1 MHLAVLALEAKILT
15 NDNVTQ
21 RILSLVQSPLLQGAA
36 LKTLLQYFNT
46 LVKIYPAK
54 YKETARALTQQRIYR
69 YIQEFYKRMIH
80 TFFSGEAEDRN
91 EIHNIAKCLAELT
104 FSWANSDQTRIEP
117 VLEQMLKDS
126 EHSEHEKVK
135 QFSLLTL
142 GELGRRVSLG
152 PKVVQQQI
160 SQFKVKIQPNPTI
173 FERGHF

>member
-1 MHLAVLALEAKILT
+1 MT
-15 NDNVTQ
+15 
-21 RILSLVQSPLLQGAA
+21 
-36 LKTLLQYFNT
+36 
-46 LVKIYPAK
+46 
-54 YKETARALTQQRIYR
+54 
-69 YIQEFYKRMIH
+69 H

-173 FERGHF
+173 LSEAISRRNRKISKYQQQLVWG

>member
-69 YIQEFYKRMIH
+69 YSLYRIDQNFYTA
-80 TFFSGEAEDRN
+80 TF
-91 EIHNIAKCLAELT
+91 
-104 FSWANSDQTRIEP
+104 
-117 VLEQMLKDS
+117 DS
-126 EHSEHEKVK
+126 YAV
-135 QFSLLTL
+135 
-142 GELGRRVSLG
+142 
-152 PKVVQQQI
+152 
-160 SQFKVKIQPNPTI
+160 
-173 FERGHF
+173 

>member
-1 MHLAVLALEAKILT
+1 M
-15 NDNVTQ
+15 
-21 RILSLVQSPLLQGAA
+21 
-36 LKTLLQYFNT
+36 
-46 LVKIYPAK
+46 
-54 YKETARALTQQRIYR
+54 
-69 YIQEFYKRMIH
+69 
-80 TFFSGEAEDRN
+80 
-91 EIHNIAKCLAELT
+91 T

-160 SQFKVKIQPNPTI
+160 SQFKVRFIYPRTAWDRTTWSQESRSLDPWQDRRSLKINS
-173 FERGHF
+173 

>member
-1 MHLAVLALEAKILT
+1 M
-15 NDNVTQ
+15 NTQ
-21 RILSLVQSPLLQGAA
+21 IFAGFLSD
-36 LKTLLQYFNT
+36 
-46 LVKIYPAK
+46 
-54 YKETARALTQQRIYR
+54 
-69 YIQEFYKRMIH
+69 
-80 TFFSGEAEDRN
+80 FFSGEAEDRN

-160 SQFKVKIQPNPTI
+160 SQFKVRLMDPRTAWDRSIWTDWSMDP
-173 FERGHF
+173 